1 MAVFLTIDLQAEVA
15 RTGLMPRRTREGGG
29 AFCPRYYEPMSDCLS
44 PAFPALA
51 PAPDI
56 LPDLLRPGLDLVIC
70 GTAAGAISAARGAYY
85 ANPGNRFWS
94 VLAETGLTPHRFR
107 PEEFPRLP
115 DLGIGLTDVC
125 KSASGQDEAL
135 PREGFDRARL
145 AAAMRRYRPRLLAF
159 NSKRAAAEYLGLP
172 TGRIPYGPLPPD
184 LQPAGMPPVLVLPST
199 SGLACRAWDPMPWRA
214 LASLVL
220 SWRAQTVRRRAA
232 PESSPDALLPDGV
245 WRSSGEA

>member
-1 MAVFLTIDLQAEVA
+1 MDSE
-15 RTGLMPRRTREGGG
+15 PR
-29 AFCPRYYEPMSDCLS
+29 L
-44 PAFPALA
+44 L
-51 PAPDI
+51 APDI

-115 DLGIGLTDVC
+115 ALGIGLTDVC

-135 PREGFDRARL
+135 PREGFDRVRL
-145 AAAMRRYRPRLLAF
+145 AIAMRRYRPRLLAF
-159 NSKRAAAEYLGLP
+159 NSKRAAAEFLGLP

-184 LQPAGMPPVLVLPST
+184 LPPPDLPPPDLPPIMVLPST
-199 SGLACRAWDPMPWRA
+199 SGLACRAWDPAPWRA
-214 LASLVL
+214 MATLVL
-220 SWRAQTVRRRAA
+220 SWRGRAVRRRATPESSAGA
-232 PESSPDALLPDGV
+232 PESDRA
-245 WRSSGEA
+245 WRSNCEA